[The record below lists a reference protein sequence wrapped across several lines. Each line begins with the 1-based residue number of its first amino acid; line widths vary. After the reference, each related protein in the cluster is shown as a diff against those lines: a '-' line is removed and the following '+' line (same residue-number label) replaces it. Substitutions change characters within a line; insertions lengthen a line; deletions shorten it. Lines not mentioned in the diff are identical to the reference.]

1 MKTFKIV
8 SIGRPVLRKKTKNIT
23 PALRKSKSFQKF
35 LKNMVKWM
43 RQAHG
48 VGLAAN
54 QVGVDHR
61 ALVMEC
67 EGNKRYPR
75 VDSVPLQTYLNAR
88 IVRYSKNLQ
97 KGWEGCLSIP
107 GFRGIVPRSQSVTFT
122 ALTPDGKKVLKAVH
136 GFEARIIQHEVD
148 HLNGFF
154 YVDRM
159 PNLKSWTHLDEFNKH
174 FKTKIKDRKK

>member
-8 SIGRPVLRKKTKNIT
+8 SIGRPVLRKKTKNVT
-23 PALRKSKSFQKF
+23 PAQRKTKSFQKF
-35 LKNMVKWM
+35 LKDMVKCM

-54 QVGVDHR
+54 QVGVDNR

-67 EGNKRYPR
+67 DGNKRYPR

-88 IVRYSKNLQ
+88 IVNYSKNFQ

-107 GFRGIVPRSQSVTFT
+107 GFRGIVPRSQSVTFE
-122 ALTPDGKKVLKAVH
+122 ALTPDGKKVRKTVY

-159 PNLKSWTHLDEFNKH
+159 PDLKSWTHLDEFNKH
-174 FKTKIKDRKK
+174 FKTKIKDRK